1 MSESDKA
8 LAQAIKLTAESNL
21 DLVTE
26 LRAGRSVTE
35 RMLQELVA
43 IREQNGE
50 ILEEVRN
57 AHSRMNESDGKIRVL
72 HETTAS
78 HSRQLSAQE
87 TRLAAVEAAQRSAGA
102 RSASG

>member
-1 MSESDKA
+1 MSDETKA
-8 LAQAIKLTAESNL
+8 LAQAIKLNAESNL

-26 LRAGRSVTE
+26 MRAGRSVTE
-35 RMLQELVA
+35 QMLRELVA

-72 HETTAS
+72 HETTAD
-78 HSRQLSAQE
+78 HTRRLSSYEA
-87 TRLAAVEAAQRSAGA
+87 RISAIEAAQRSA
-102 RSASG
+102 RKSATGG